1 MSDPGPQPVPPTSAR
16 RRPVPVRDMDENRID
31 RDTLLRELGW
41 TGEDLALARRLK
53 FPAPEGRNFHDVPI
67 YSKHRVDTWR
77 QRLCTLADQMR
88 RETC

>member
-1 MSDPGPQPVPPTSAR
+1 MSDQAPSLFRRTSAR
-16 RRPVPVRDMDENRID
+16 RRHVPVRDMDENRIH

-67 YSKHRVDTWR
+67 YSKNRVDTWR